1 MHEYLI
7 FCVNLC
13 LLGCVIAQ
21 KNEVGAARA
30 AALSAINEGTSSG
43 IAGGETAEEV
53 ARVGAMATGEAA
65 AMTAMTREGVEAAAA
80 ATGTA
85 VVGSTIETDGAVTAA
100 A

>member
-1 MHEYLI
+1 M
-7 FCVNLC
+7 
-13 LLGCVIAQ
+13 IAQ

-80 ATGTA
+80 TGTA